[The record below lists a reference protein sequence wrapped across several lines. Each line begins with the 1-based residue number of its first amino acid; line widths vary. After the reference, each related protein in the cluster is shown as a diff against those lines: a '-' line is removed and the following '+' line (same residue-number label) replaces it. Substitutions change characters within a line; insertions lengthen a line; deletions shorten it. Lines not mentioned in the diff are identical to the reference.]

1 MLNIK
6 NYEEDRS
13 YEEKYIHGARS
24 PKAKEL
30 PGPYNGPRLFWIAVH
45 FNGRT
50 QVNAFSE
57 KKSECTAYNRHNF
70 HRSNG
75 KTANN
80 TD

>member
-30 PGPYNGPRLFWIAVH
+30 SGPYNGPRLFWIAV
-45 FNGRT
+45 F
-50 QVNAFSE
+50 
-57 KKSECTAYNRHNF
+57 
-70 HRSNG
+70 
-75 KTANN
+75 
-80 TD
+80 